1 MDLALRATV
10 ELQPD
15 GSDVRARWTMRAGDV
30 GGAILESGADREA
43 AAPIDAERV
52 LSRFNETVRFWR
64 GWLGRSTYTGRWRE
78 AISRSAMTLKLM
90 TYAPTGALV
99 AAPTTSL
106 PEQVGGER
114 NWDYRFTWVR
124 DASFSVYALL
134 GLGYTD
140 EALAFLRWLRDRV
153 GERAGQASGP
163 LKIMYRIDGSSDLHE
178 ETLDH
183 FEDIGDRRLCTLGT
197 VLRISCSSTSTARRW
212 TPCTARVGKGDAR
225 SRGMAGR
232 LHDDG
237 LAGRALG
244 RARGGIWEARRAQE
258 LHLRPS
264 DVLGRDGPVD
274 PDGSGARSPR
284 RRGTVDE
291 ERDRIYRQIMDRG
304 WNKERGAFVQHYDSS
319 VLDVESAHA
328 AHGLCLPE
336 TRCGYPR
343 SMR

>member
-1 MDLALRATV
+1 MTFILECQPRFDYGRAEHRLRAVGGGFIFETDEMDLALRATV

-30 GGAILESGADREA
+30 GGAILESGADGEA

-140 EALAFLRWLRDRV
+140 EALAFLRWLRDLV
-153 GERAGQASGP
+153 GGP
-163 LKIMYRIDGSSDLHE
+163 GRPRGRSRSCIGSTDRP
-178 ETLDH
+178 TLTRRRWITSR
-183 FEDIGDRRLCTLGT
+183 DIGDRRLCTLGT
-197 VLRISCSSTSTARRW
+197 VHRISCSSTSTVRRW
-212 TPCTARVGKGDAR
+212 SPLQREAGKGRPLGHEAWLDGYR
-225 SRGMAGR
+225 C
-232 LHDDG
+232 DG
-237 LAGRALG
+237 LA
-244 RARGGIWEARRAQE
+244 RRAWDE
-258 LHLRPS
+258 PEGAS
-264 DVLGRDGPVD
+264 GRRAA
-274 PDGSGARSPR
+274 GARTSPMA
-284 RRGTVDE
+284 G
-291 ERDRIYRQIMDRG
+291 
-304 WNKERGAFVQHYDSS
+304 
-319 VLDVESAHA
+319 
-328 AHGLCLPE
+328 
-336 TRCGYPR
+336 
-343 SMR
+343 